1 MGIAK
6 GVFAAGALLLIGTI
20 SVRAQQVADSAT
32 PSIGDSR
39 PLLNQRDVVSAFDAA
54 IDQDP
59 QQATNESQTA
69 VTTDDNNNTIPAM
82 FPHFQNDR
90 IWISG
95 QANFISQWHPAFHS
109 PYSGKNSLSAQ
120 AQDATSRVLTLFTG
134 LRLTSTSELLCDIQE
149 HGGHGHVDVRA
160 IEVETVTRRHHQ
172 PDGGFGAAEPFQFF
186 HQGWQR
192 AFR

>member
-1 MGIAK
+1 MTIYWEESILGIAK

-39 PLLNQRDVVSAFDAA
+39 PLLNQRGVVSAFDAA

-59 QQATNESQTA
+59 QQASNESQTA

-109 PYSGKNSLSAQ
+109 PYSEKKQ
-120 AQDATSRVLTLFTG
+120 F
-134 LRLTSTSELLCDIQE
+134 
-149 HGGHGHVDVRA
+149 VRA
-160 IEVETVTRRHHQ
+160 SARRDFACTDFIYR
-172 PDGGFGAAEPFQFF
+172 PPSDFDI
-186 HQGWQR
+186 
-192 AFR
+192 